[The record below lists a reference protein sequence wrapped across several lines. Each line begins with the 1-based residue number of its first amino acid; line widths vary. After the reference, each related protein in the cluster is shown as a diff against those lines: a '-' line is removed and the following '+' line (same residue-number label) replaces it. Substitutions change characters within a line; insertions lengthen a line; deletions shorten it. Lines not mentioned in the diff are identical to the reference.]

1 MCGIAGFINFDDAG
15 QMVRHANKVQ
25 AHRGPDG
32 QHSWAHKNLAFAHQR
47 LSIIDLAARADQ
59 PLIKGNL
66 VIIFN
71 GEIYNYRELK
81 EYLLNHDPGIVF
93 NTTSDTEVLL
103 ELFRYK
109 KEECLNMLVGMFTFA
124 IFDTDTGILFIARDH
139 LGIKPLF
146 YTQIGN
152 KFAFSSELKTLTGIP
167 GFDRTI
173 NTTALTGAM
182 NYLWVPGN
190 ITMFRNTHK
199 LPAAHYMRINT
210 NDPVLS
216 PSLHAYW
223 QLREN
228 NDYDLS
234 EEEIIQKVDASLRE
248 SIQRHMIADVPVSCF
263 LSGGL
268 DSSLIAVL
276 ASKHIEKL
284 STYTIATTEEDKKA
298 EQMPED
304 ELYARKLSQQ
314 FSFDHHEIV
323 INSNIVDDLKSM
335 VYTLDEPIGD
345 PAAINTYLIC
355 KEARSKGVK
364 VLLSGMGAD
373 EIYFGYR
380 RQKATLLA
388 ANYRKL
394 PGFIRKII
402 SATVNLLPVKIGGKG
417 IKLTRWA
424 KRFLKFAD
432 LPIEESYMK
441 SYSYYEKKE
450 LQQLFKTNIDAD
462 YQWLRNQHSTFFNQ
476 FRKGDTINQI
486 CNTDIHLFMQGL
498 NLSYTDKASMAASVE
513 VRVPFIDVLITE
525 QAMNIPG
532 GLKYRNKQSKYI
544 LKKVAEKYLPHEIIY
559 RPKASFGAP
568 IRSWIS
574 GDLQPMVNDLLSEES
589 VNRRGIFNYDYIRK
603 LIENDRAGKEDNAYR
618 LYQLLTVE
626 LWFRNFADN

>member
-1 MCGIAGFINFDDAG
+1 MCGIAGFINFDDAAV
-15 QMVRHANKVQ
+15 MVKLANKVQ

-32 QHSWAHKNLAFAHQR
+32 QHMWMHENLAFAHQR

-59 PLIKGNL
+59 PLVKGNL
-66 VIIFN
+66 VIVFN

-81 EYLLNHDPGIVF
+81 EFLLKQDPTLVF

-109 KEECLNMLVGMFTFA
+109 KEECLKMLVGMFTFA
-124 IFDTDTGILFIARDH
+124 IYDTDTGILFMARDQ
-139 LGIKPLF
+139 LGIKPFF

-152 KFAFSSELKTLTGIP
+152 KFAFSSELKTLTRIP
-167 GFDRTI
+167 GFDKTI

-190 ITMFRNTHK
+190 ITMFLNTHK
-199 LPAAHYMRINT
+199 LPAAHYMRIDT
-210 NDPVLS
+210 NQTELLPEIRQ
-216 PSLHAYW
+216 YW
-223 QLREN
+223 QLKEN
-228 NDYDLS
+228 KNLQLS
-234 EEEIIQKVDASLRE
+234 EEEVIEKVDASLNA
-248 SIQRHMIADVPVSCF
+248 SIERHMIADVPVSCF

-304 ELYARKLSQQ
+304 GLYARKLSKQ
-314 FSFDHHEIV
+314 FSFDHNEIV
-323 INSNIVDDLKSM
+323 IRANIVDDLKAM

-380 RQKATLLA
+380 RQKATLMA
-388 ANYRKL
+388 ARYRKL
-394 PGFIRKII
+394 PGFLRKII
-402 SATVNLLPVKIGGKG
+402 YGTVKVLPVKIGGKG
-417 IKLTRWA
+417 IKITRWA
-424 KRFLKFAD
+424 KRFLLFAD
-432 LPIEESYMK
+432 LPIEESYMR
-441 SYSYYEKKE
+441 SYSYYDKTE
-450 LQQLFKTNIDAD
+450 LQQLFKEDISDE
-462 YQWLRNQHSTFFNQ
+462 YQWLRNQHSTYFNQ
-476 FRKGDTINQI
+476 FRKGETINQI

-513 VRVPFIDVLITE
+513 VRVPFIDVLVTE

-532 GLKYRNKQSKYI
+532 HLKYHNGQSKYI

-574 GDLQPMVNDLLSEES
+574 GDLQPMVNDLLSEQS
-589 VNRRGIFNYDYIRK
+589 INKRGLFNYGYIKK
-603 LIENDRAGKEDNAYR
+603 LIENERAGKEDNAYR
-618 LYQLLTVE
+618 IYQLLTVE
-626 LWFRNFADN
+626 LWFRNFVDQ